1 MIIRRTRSVIVVS
14 LHDSMVEFFCA
25 NRVELISEFGAPN
38 LSCVFSL
45 TNDFHQFEPVDGGII
60 L

>member
-1 MIIRRTRSVIVVS
+1 MIIRRTRSVIVY

-38 LSCVFSL
+38 LSCFFSL
-45 TNDFHQFEPVDGGII
+45 TNDFHRLNPWTVV
-60 L
+60 